1 MKKVLLGIVVISLIA
16 VSCSKDTPGG
26 GGGGTTPT
34 PTAKTPGKAV
44 LTSPANNK
52 TCEEV
57 NTSGQVTF
65 SWNASTDTDKYDLK
79 ITNLNTQGVTNQNN
93 IITTSKAVTLTKGI
107 PYSWSITSKNEGTK
121 TTTSDTWQFYL
132 AGDGVVNYAP
142 FPATAVS
149 PSPGA
154 SVART
159 SGKVTVEWSGSD
171 ADDDS
176 LTYTLEMDTTD
187 GIQGTVIAEDISAS
201 SVEVSVEADTV
212 YYWRVISSDGQ
223 NTSTSIVYT
232 FRTTS

>member
-1 MKKVLLGIVVISLIA
+1 MKKIGFIVLLSFLG

-93 IITTSKAVTLTKGI
+93 ITTTSKAVTLTKGI

-159 SGKVTVEWSGSD
+159 SGKVTIEWSGSD
-171 ADDDS
+171 ADDDT

-187 GIQGTVIAEDISAS
+187 GIQGTVIADDISAS

-232 FRTTS
+232 FRTTN

>member
-1 MKKVLLGIVVISLIA
+1 MRKVLLGIVVISLS
-16 VSCSKDTPGG
+16 VFSCSKDTP

-44 LTSPANNK
+44 LTSPENNK

-65 SWNASTDTDKYDLK
+65 SWNASTDTDAYDLK
-79 ITNLNTQGVTNQNN
+79 ITNLNTQGVSNQNN
-93 IITTSKAVTLTKGI
+93 LTTTSKAVTLSKGI

-176 LTYTLEMDTTD
+176 LTYTLEMDTID
-187 GIQGTVIAEDISAS
+187 GIQEVVIAEDISES

>member
-1 MKKVLLGIVVISLIA
+1 MRKVLLGIVVISLS
-16 VSCSKDTPGG
+16 VFSCSKDTPGG

-44 LTSPANNK
+44 LTSPENNK

-79 ITNLNTQGVTNQNN
+79 ITNLNTQGVSNQNN
-93 IITTSKAVTLTKGI
+93 LTTTSKAVTLSKGI

-159 SGKVTVEWSGSD
+159 GGKVTVEWSGSD

-232 FRTTS
+232 FRTTT

>member
-79 ITNLNTQGVTNQNN
+79 ITNLNTQGVNNQNN
-93 IITTSKAVTLTKGI
+93 ITTTSKAVTLTKGI

-159 SGKVTVEWSGSD
+159 SGKVTIEWSGSD

-176 LTYTLEMDTTD
+176 FDLYLRNGYHRRYSRNSDCRGHQCIKCGSKRRSRYGLLLE
-187 GIQGTVIAEDISAS
+187 
-201 SVEVSVEADTV
+201 
-212 YYWRVISSDGQ
+212 SDL
-223 NTSTSIVYT
+223 
-232 FRTTS
+232 FRWTKHFDEYRLYL

>member
-1 MKKVLLGIVVISLIA
+1 MRKVLLGIVVISLS
-16 VSCSKDTPGG
+16 VFSCSKDTPGG

-44 LTSPANNK
+44 LTSPENNK

-65 SWNASTDTDKYDLK
+65 SWNASTDTDAYDLK
-79 ITNLNTQGVTNQNN
+79 ITNLNTQGVSNQNN
-93 IITTSKAVTLTKGI
+93 LTATSKAVTLSKGI

-159 SGKVTVEWSGSD
+159 GGKVAVAWSGSD

-176 LTYTLEMDTTD
+176 LTYTLEMDTID
-187 GIQGTVIAEDISAS
+187 GIQEVVIAEDISVS
-201 SVEVSVEADTV
+201 SVEVSVVADTV
-212 YYWRVISSDGQ
+212 YYWRVITSDGQ

-232 FRTTS
+232 FRTTN

>member
-34 PTAKTPGKAV
+34 PSAKTPGKAV

-93 IITTSKAVTLTKGI
+93 ITTTSKAVTLTKGI

-142 FPATAVS
+142 FPATAVR

-171 ADDDS
+171 ADDDT

-187 GIQGTVIAEDISAS
+187 GIQGTVIADDISAS

-232 FRTTS
+232 FRTTN

>member
-1 MKKVLLGIVVISLIA
+1 MKKIGFIVLLSFLG

-93 IITTSKAVTLTKGI
+93 ITTTSKAVTLTKGI

-171 ADDDS
+171 ADDDT

-232 FRTTS
+232 FRTTN

>member
-1 MKKVLLGIVVISLIA
+1 MKKIGFIVLLSFLG

-93 IITTSKAVTLTKGI
+93 ITTTSKAVTLTKGI

-159 SGKVTVEWSGSD
+159 SGKVTIEWSGSD
-171 ADDDS
+171 ADDDT

-187 GIQGTVIAEDISAS
+187 GIQGTVIAEDITAS

-232 FRTTS
+232 FRTTN

>member
-34 PTAKTPGKAV
+34 PMAKTPGKAV

-93 IITTSKAVTLTKGI
+93 ITTTSKAVTLTKGI

-159 SGKVTVEWSGSD
+159 SGKVTIEWSGSD
-171 ADDDS
+171 ADNDS
-176 LTYTLEMDTTD
+176 LTYTLEMDTID

-201 SVEVSVEADTV
+201 SMELSVEADTV

>member
-1 MKKVLLGIVVISLIA
+1 MKKIGFIVLLSFLG

-93 IITTSKAVTLTKGI
+93 ITTTSKAVTLTKGI

-121 TTTSDTWQFYL
+121 TTTSDIWQFYL

-159 SGKVTVEWSGSD
+159 SGKVTIEWSGSD
-171 ADDDS
+171 ADDDT

-187 GIQGTVIAEDISAS
+187 GIQGTVIADDISAS

-232 FRTTS
+232 FRTTN

>member
-1 MKKVLLGIVVISLIA
+1 MKKIGFIVLLSFLG

-93 IITTSKAVTLTKGI
+93 ITTTSKAVTLTKGI

-159 SGKVTVEWSGSD
+159 SGKVTIEWSGSD
-171 ADDDS
+171 ADDDT

-232 FRTTS
+232 FRTTN

>member
-1 MKKVLLGIVVISLIA
+1 MRKVLLGIVVISLS
-16 VSCSKDTPGG
+16 VFSCSKDTPGG

-44 LTSPANNK
+44 LTSPENNK

-65 SWNASTDTDKYDLK
+65 SWNASTDTDAYDLK
-79 ITNLNTQGVTNQNN
+79 ITNLNTQGVSNQNN
-93 IITTSKAVTLTKGI
+93 LTTTSKAVTLSKGI

-159 SGKVTVEWSGSD
+159 GGKVTVEWSGSD

-232 FRTTS
+232 FRTTT

>member
-93 IITTSKAVTLTKGI
+93 ITTTSKAVTLTKGI

-159 SGKVTVEWSGSD
+159 SGKVTIEWSGSD
-171 ADDDS
+171 ADDDT

-232 FRTTS
+232 FRTTN

>member
-1 MKKVLLGIVVISLIA
+1 MRRVLLGIVVISLIA
-16 VSCSKDTPGG
+16 VSCSKDTSGG

-93 IITTSKAVTLTKGI
+93 LTTTSKAVTLTKGI

-159 SGKVTVEWSGSD
+159 SGKVTVAWSGSD

-176 LTYTLEMDTTD
+176 LTYTLEMDTID
-187 GIQGTVIAEDISAS
+187 GIQEVVIAEDLSES

-232 FRTTS
+232 FRTTN

>member
-1 MKKVLLGIVVISLIA
+1 MKKIGFIVLLSFLG

-93 IITTSKAVTLTKGI
+93 ITTTSKAVTLTKGI

-121 TTTSDTWQFYL
+121 TTTSDIWQFYL

-171 ADDDS
+171 ADDDT

-232 FRTTS
+232 FRTTN

>member
-1 MKKVLLGIVVISLIA
+1 MKKIGFIVLLSFLG

-93 IITTSKAVTLTKGI
+93 ITTTSKAVTLTKGI

-121 TTTSDTWQFYL
+121 TTTSDIWQFYL

-232 FRTTS
+232 FRTTT

>member
-1 MKKVLLGIVVISLIA
+1 MKKVLLGIVVISLFA

-34 PTAKTPGKAV
+34 PMAKTPGKAV

-93 IITTSKAVTLTKGI
+93 ITTTSKAVTLTKGI

-159 SGKVTVEWSGSD
+159 SGKVTIEWSGSD
-171 ADDDS
+171 ADNDS
-176 LTYTLEMDTTD
+176 LTYTLEMDTID

-201 SVEVSVEADTV
+201 SMELSVEADTV

>member
-1 MKKVLLGIVVISLIA
+1 MKKIGFIVLLSFLG

-26 GGGGTTPT
+26 GGGGTNPT

-44 LTSPANNK
+44 LTSPENNK

-79 ITNLNTQGVTNQNN
+79 ITNLNTQGVNNQNN
-93 IITTSKAVTLTKGI
+93 ITTTSKAVTLTKGI

-159 SGKVTVEWSGSD
+159 SGKVTIEWSGSD
-171 ADDDS
+171 ADNDS
-176 LTYTLEMDTTD
+176 LTYTLEMDTID

-201 SVEVSVEADTV
+201 SMELSVEADTV

>member
-1 MKKVLLGIVVISLIA
+1 MKKIGFIVLLSFLG

-93 IITTSKAVTLTKGI
+93 ITTTSKAVTLTKGI

-121 TTTSDTWQFYL
+121 TTTSETWQFYL

-171 ADDDS
+171 ADDDT

-232 FRTTS
+232 FRTTN

>member
-1 MKKVLLGIVVISLIA
+1 MKKIGFIVLLSFLG

-93 IITTSKAVTLTKGI
+93 ITTTSKAVTLTKGI

-171 ADDDS
+171 ADDDT

-187 GIQGTVIAEDISAS
+187 GIQGTVIADDISAS

-232 FRTTS
+232 FRTTN

>member
-34 PTAKTPGKAV
+34 PMAKTPGKAV

-65 SWNASTDTDKYDLK
+65 SWNASTDTDAYDLK

-93 IITTSKAVTLTKGI
+93 ITTTSKAVTLTKGI

-154 SVART
+154 SVDRT

-232 FRTTS
+232 FRTTT

>member
-93 IITTSKAVTLTKGI
+93 ITTTSKAVTLTKGI

-171 ADDDS
+171 ADDDT

-232 FRTTS
+232 FRTTN

>member
-1 MKKVLLGIVVISLIA
+1 MKKIGFIVLLSFLG

-93 IITTSKAVTLTKGI
+93 ITTTSKAVTLTKGI

-121 TTTSDTWQFYL
+121 TTTSDTWHFYL

-171 ADDDS
+171 ADDDT

-212 YYWRVISSDGQ
+212 YDWRVISSDGQ

-232 FRTTS
+232 FRTTN

>member
-16 VSCSKDTPGG
+16 VSCSKDTPSG

-93 IITTSKAVTLTKGI
+93 ITTTSKAVTLTKGI

-171 ADDDS
+171 ADDDT

-232 FRTTS
+232 FRTTN

>member
-34 PTAKTPGKAV
+34 PMAKTPGKAV

-93 IITTSKAVTLTKGI
+93 ITTTSKAVTLTKGI

-121 TTTSDTWQFYL
+121 TTTSDIWQFYL

-232 FRTTS
+232 FRTTT

>member
-26 GGGGTTPT
+26 GDGGTTST

-93 IITTSKAVTLTKGI
+93 ITTTSRAVTLIKGI

-171 ADDDS
+171 ADDDT

-187 GIQGTVIAEDISAS
+187 GIQGTVIADDMSAS